1 MKFSGLSNQTISK
14 EGDWDSNTFSK
25 HICDH
30 ALPCKLCI
38 TLLLNTPLNF
48 YLISNKY
55 ILHLAVIIAR
65 LFRVF
70 ILQRGKRKKKKNLQ
84 KDLGIR
90 CIPWLRDIG
99 VKSKSNTG
107 LLTHV
112 HSAASS
118 LVFSTCQSVSD
129 CLLFQSQFTS
139 SLQVLAPLAGKTE
152 CKAGWKGRHHS
163 SQSTASSPSSL
174 LQFFKPGLYKDKE
187 RDDFSLYC
195 NKNTLHYNWT
205 IK

>member
-1 MKFSGLSNQTISK
+1 MKFRAQYQTISK
-14 EGDWDSNTFSK
+14 EGDWDSNTFLK

-70 ILQRGKRKKKKNLQ
+70 ILQRGKNKKTKKKNDIC
-84 KDLGIR
+84 KRI
-90 CIPWLRDIG
+90 WVYVVYRDIG
-99 VKSKSNTG
+99 VKAKSNTA

-152 CKAGWKGRHHS
+152 CKAG
-163 SQSTASSPSSL
+163 
-174 LQFFKPGLYKDKE
+174 
-187 RDDFSLYC
+187 
-195 NKNTLHYNWT
+195 
-205 IK
+205 

>member
-1 MKFSGLSNQTISK
+1 MCKRFFIPFILNQNYQMKFSGLSNQTISK
-14 EGDWDSNTFSK
+14 EGHWDSNTFLK

-70 ILQRGKRKKKKNLQ
+70 ILQRGKRKKKKIC
-84 KDLGIR
+84 KRIWVYVVYLGCVI
-90 CIPWLRDIG
+90 LE
-99 VKSKSNTG
+99 SNTG

-152 CKAGWKGRHHS
+152 CKAG
-163 SQSTASSPSSL
+163 
-174 LQFFKPGLYKDKE
+174 
-187 RDDFSLYC
+187 
-195 NKNTLHYNWT
+195 
-205 IK
+205 

>member
-1 MKFSGLSNQTISK
+1 MCKRFFIPFILNQNYQMKFSGLSNQTISK

-70 ILQRGKRKKKKNLQ
+70 ILQRGKRKKKKICKRIWVYVVYLGCVILESNL
-84 KDLGIR
+84 
-90 CIPWLRDIG
+90 
-99 VKSKSNTG
+99 
-107 LLTHV
+107 
-112 HSAASS
+112 
-118 LVFSTCQSVSD
+118 
-129 CLLFQSQFTS
+129 SQ
-139 SLQVLAPLAGKTE
+139 
-152 CKAGWKGRHHS
+152 
-163 SQSTASSPSSL
+163 
-174 LQFFKPGLYKDKE
+174 
-187 RDDFSLYC
+187 
-195 NKNTLHYNWT
+195 TLDY
-205 IK
+205 